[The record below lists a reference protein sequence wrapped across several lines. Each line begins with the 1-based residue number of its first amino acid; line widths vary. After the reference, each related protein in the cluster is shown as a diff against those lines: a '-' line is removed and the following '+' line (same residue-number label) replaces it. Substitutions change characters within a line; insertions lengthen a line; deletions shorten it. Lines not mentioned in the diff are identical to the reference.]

1 MNIHLIRTGNVDDIT
16 YTGVYEFLK
25 QTSGPYTFYI
35 QDVPEEIDVLDKVEF
50 VELGDDR
57 FHIQDK
63 MKAASKLSQLPRD
76 GSKSRSRNR
85 CALSGRP
92 RGNLRKF
99 GLSRIAVR
107 ELGLRGE
114 IPGLIKSSW

>member
-1 MNIHLIRTGNVDDIT
+1 MAKKSVVKRNLKRQRLAELHREKRQKLKDIT
-16 YTGVYEFLK
+16 TDTQL
-25 QTSGPYTFYI
+25 S
-35 QDVPEEIDVLDKVEF
+35 L
-50 VELGDDR
+50 
-57 FHIQDK
+57 QDK
-63 MKAASKLSQLPRD
+63 MKASSKLSQLPRD

>member
-1 MNIHLIRTGNVDDIT
+1 MAKKSSIIKNNRRK
-16 YTGVYEFLK
+16 E
-25 QTSGPYTFYI
+25 
-35 QDVPEEIDVLDKVEF
+35 
-50 VELGDDR
+50 
-57 FHIQDK
+57 
-63 MKAASKLSQLPRD
+63 LSQLHKAKRQKSIATAKDLSLPFEERLLAQIKLSEMSRD
-76 GSKSRSRNR
+76 GSRIRHRNR

-107 ELGLRGE
+107 ELASWGQ

>member
-1 MNIHLIRTGNVDDIT
+1 MAKKSSIIKNNNRKELSRLHKEKRQKVISISKDESLPFEERLIAQI
-16 YTGVYEFLK
+16 
-25 QTSGPYTFYI
+25 
-35 QDVPEEIDVLDKVEF
+35 
-50 VELGDDR
+50 
-57 FHIQDK
+57 
-63 MKAASKLSQLPRD
+63 KLSQMPRN
-76 GSKSRSRNR
+76 GSLIRHRNR

-107 ELGLRGE
+107 ELASWGQ

>member
-1 MNIHLIRTGNVDDIT
+1 MAKKSLVTRNENRKKLTILHRVKRQKIIAICKDESASFEDRLAA
-16 YTGVYEFLK
+16 
-25 QTSGPYTFYI
+25 QI
-35 QDVPEEIDVLDKVEF
+35 Q
-50 VELGDDR
+50 
-57 FHIQDK
+57 
-63 MKAASKLSQLPRD
+63 LSQMPRD
-76 GSKSRSRNR
+76 GSRVRVRNR

-107 ELGLRGE
+107 ELASWGQ

>member
-1 MNIHLIRTGNVDDIT
+1 MAKKSSIIKNNNRK
-16 YTGVYEFLK
+16 E
-25 QTSGPYTFYI
+25 
-35 QDVPEEIDVLDKVEF
+35 
-50 VELGDDR
+50 
-57 FHIQDK
+57 
-63 MKAASKLSQLPRD
+63 LSQLHKIKRQKVILTAKDKSLPFEERLMAQIKLSEMARD
-76 GSKSRSRNR
+76 GSRTRHRNR

-107 ELGLRGE
+107 ELASWGQ